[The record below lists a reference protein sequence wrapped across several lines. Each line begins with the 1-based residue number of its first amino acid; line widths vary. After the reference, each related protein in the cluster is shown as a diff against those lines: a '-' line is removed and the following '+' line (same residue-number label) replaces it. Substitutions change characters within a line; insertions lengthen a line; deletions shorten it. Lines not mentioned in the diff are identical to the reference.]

1 MLLFTLGELAL
12 LVKLHNINLSVINL
26 NRNNYNNF
34 DFAVDTIGSKSYQ
47 RPQSVTSKEAS
58 MSVINSNIDRIDEE
72 DIKKL
77 RFSRHVSAFDIDL
90 DALDE
95 QPWRNR
101 NVDLLDYFNYGF
113 NERTWKVKFL
123 FWLLLLLLLYYI

>member
-1 MLLFTLGELAL
+1 MKST
-12 LVKLHNINLSVINL
+12 
-26 NRNNYNNF
+26 
-34 DFAVDTIGSKSYQ
+34 GSKSYQ

-58 MSVINSNIDRIDEE
+58 QSAINSSIDRIDEE

-95 QPWRNR
+95 HPWRNR

-113 NERTWKVKFL
+113 NERTWKVIM
-123 FWLLLLLLLYYI
+123 YSVI